1 MLSLVRPSGVESAAG
16 LWRVGE
22 RAFSSAAL
30 PTDIK
35 RAATLLT
42 FKTRSPATAGIANRP
57 LLFLEHRIPMPE
69 LFTVRRF
76 TRVLEAGKY
85 GCPY

>member
-1 MLSLVRPSGVESAAG
+1 MKMFDAAKTRMIG
-16 LWRVGE
+16 LPYGE
-22 RAFSSAAL
+22 
-30 PTDIK
+30 
-35 RAATLLT
+35 
-42 FKTRSPATAGIANRP
+42 TRSPATAGIANRP

-76 TRVLEAGKY
+76 TRVLGAGKY